1 MREINGSWR
10 YLNTPFPTEDKYF
23 HAQYCLTKEE
33 AKKHTPWM
41 GKPGSK
47 GKGAGT
53 PGSKGKGAGKPASG
67 GKREPAQGDNTF
79 LRHADSGAGH
89 WLREATVTGLPE
101 LFASFGHLATAKELY
116 EWWGQA
122 RVIVH
127 KRLHGGTAP
136 ARREA
141 ARRRYE
147 ATGWWGWGPA
157 GHWQQ

>member
-1 MREINGSWR
+1 MR
-10 YLNTPFPTEDKYF
+10 
-23 HAQYCLTKEE
+23 
-33 AKKHTPWM
+33 TPW
-41 GKPGSK
+41 
-47 GKGAGT
+47 T
-53 PGSKGKGAGKPASG
+53 RQPASG
-67 GKREPAQGDNTF
+67 GKQGKPAIGGKGPADSSSDGMTAFGGKEGKPVIGGRGPAGSSSDGMPASGGNEGNTF
-79 LRHADSGAGH
+79 LMRDDSGAGH

-141 ARRRYE
+141 ARRRYDT
-147 ATGWWGWGPA
+147 TGCWGWGPA